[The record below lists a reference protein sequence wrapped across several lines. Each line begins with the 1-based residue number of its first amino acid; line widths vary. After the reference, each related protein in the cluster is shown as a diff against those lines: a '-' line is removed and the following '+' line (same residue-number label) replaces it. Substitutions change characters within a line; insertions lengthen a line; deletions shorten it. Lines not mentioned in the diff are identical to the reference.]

1 MIIEDRERHKEEVCA
16 MWQRNF
22 HDPAPYAEFY
32 FTEVYGK
39 NEILLN
45 LSGDSADRLMAMEA
59 GRDREGA
66 SGELPEAE
74 TGEIRGMLHLNPYR
88 LFVRGK
94 EVDAHYIV
102 GVATDEEYRR
112 QGVMRE
118 LLADTFHKLRERG
131 EMLTYLMPADR
142 DYYLPF
148 DFRFG
153 MCQLEQE
160 IECFGQAGV
169 PAYFDEF
176 RFAAGLPEDVEA
188 ACRAENATRVR
199 DFAICTEITPEYLS
213 RMEKEARSDFARYV
227 SVYQNGAYAG
237 RFVMGAENDCLV
249 LSQIVCV
256 DRRRREEFLYGALSY
271 CEQEYHYG
279 RYQLVL
285 DETWR
290 DVLWQPG
297 SYDGVRIL
305 PVKEKPIIMFR
316 ILDLEKLGASLESD
330 SAGDDACRIF
340 VKDAFFDEQEGSYLL
355 QVKGSRVSFEKM
367 SGGQTDNA
375 SAGVPDG
382 GSVTIGALTELL
394 FGRKEDR
401 EEKLYKGLT
410 PEGRRILESLRP
422 LCPVCIQE
430 IV

>member
-1 MIIEDRERHKEEVCA
+1 
-16 MWQRNF
+16 
-22 HDPAPYAEFY
+22 
-32 FTEVYGK
+32 
-39 NEILLN
+39 
-45 LSGDSADRLMAMEA
+45 
-59 GRDREGA
+59 
-66 SGELPEAE
+66 
-74 TGEIRGMLHLNPYR
+74 MLHLNPYR

-118 LLADTFHKLRERG
+118 LLADTFHRLRERG
-131 EMLTYLMPADR
+131 EMFTYLMPADR

-188 ACRAENATRVR
+188 ACRAENVTRTG

-256 DRRRREEFLYGALSY
+256 DGTRREEFLYGALSY

-290 DVLWQPG
+290 EVLRQPG

-355 QVKGSRVSFEKM
+355 QVKGRQVSFEKM
-367 SGGQTDNA
+367 SGGQTDSA

-410 PEGRRILESLRP
+410 PEGRRILEFLRP
-422 LCPVCIQE
+422 FCPVCIQE

>member
-45 LSGDSADRLMAMEA
+45 LSGDSADRLTAMEA

-74 TGEIRGMLHLNPYR
+74 AGEIRGMLHLNPYR

-118 LLADTFHKLRERG
+118 LLADTFHRLRERG

-176 RFAAGLPEDVEA
+176 
-188 ACRAENATRVR
+188 
-199 DFAICTEITPEYLS
+199 YL
-213 RMEKEARSDFARYV
+213 RKV
-227 SVYQNGAYAG
+227 
-237 RFVMGAENDCLV
+237 
-249 LSQIVCV
+249 
-256 DRRRREEFLYGALSY
+256 
-271 CEQEYHYG
+271 
-279 RYQLVL
+279 
-285 DETWR
+285 
-290 DVLWQPG
+290 
-297 SYDGVRIL
+297 
-305 PVKEKPIIMFR
+305 VKK
-316 ILDLEKLGASLESD
+316 
-330 SAGDDACRIF
+330 
-340 VKDAFFDEQEGSYLL
+340 
-355 QVKGSRVSFEKM
+355 
-367 SGGQTDNA
+367 
-375 SAGVPDG
+375 
-382 GSVTIGALTELL
+382 
-394 FGRKEDR
+394 
-401 EEKLYKGLT
+401 
-410 PEGRRILESLRP
+410 
-422 LCPVCIQE
+422 
-430 IV
+430 